1 MSLQEFSEVI
11 VFIIQMIHTC
21 LLQKMFRETEAHKVI
36 KGLRDGRA
44 SAIAQCYGTWL
55 A

>member
-1 MSLQEFSEVI
+1 MSLQEFLEVI

-21 LLQKMFRETEAHKVI
+21 LLQKIFRETEAHKAI
-36 KGLRDGRA
+36 KGLKDGRA
-44 SAIAQCYGTWL
+44 SAIAQCYSNWL